1 MRDRLEEQSQVNNL
15 RYNQKL
21 MEEFLKTLTGRRID
35 VFCGATSSLRG
46 DVAKVE
52 NGILHL
58 KDDEGEVCYVAVD
71 KIIAVWEKR
80 DKERHSGFVTR
91 S

>member
-1 MRDRLEEQSQVNNL
+1 
-15 RYNQKL
+15 
-21 MEEFLKTLTGRRID
+21 MEKFLLTFIGRRID
-35 VFCGATSSLRG
+35 VFCGSTSSLRG
-46 DVAKVE
+46 DVAKIE
-52 NGILHL
+52 DGILHL

-80 DKERHSGFVTR
+80 DKERHTGFLGK

>member
-1 MRDRLEEQSQVNNL
+1 MEKFL
-15 RYNQKL
+15 R
-21 MEEFLKTLTGRRID
+21 TLTGQRID

-52 NGILHL
+52 DGILHL
-58 KDDEGEVCYVAVD
+58 KDDEGQVCYVAVD
-71 KIIAVWEKR
+71 KIIAVWEKH
-80 DKERHSGFVTR
+80 DKERHTGFLGK

>member
-1 MRDRLEEQSQVNNL
+1 VISKKKSQVSNL
-15 RYNQKL
+15 RYI
-21 MEEFLKTLTGRRID
+21 MEKFLQTLTGRRID

-52 NGILHL
+52 DGILHL

-80 DKERHSGFVTR
+80 DKERHTGFLGK

>member
-1 MRDRLEEQSQVNNL
+1 
-15 RYNQKL
+15 
-21 MEEFLKTLTGRRID
+21 MEKFLQTLIGQRID

-52 NGILHL
+52 DGILHL

-80 DKERHSGFVTR
+80 DKERHTGFL
-91 S
+91 SKS

>member
-1 MRDRLEEQSQVNNL
+1 
-15 RYNQKL
+15 
-21 MEEFLKTLTGRRID
+21 MEKFLHTLIGRRID

-52 NGILHL
+52 DGILHL

-80 DKERHSGFVTR
+80 DKERHTGFL
-91 S
+91 SKA

>member
-1 MRDRLEEQSQVNNL
+1 
-15 RYNQKL
+15 
-21 MEEFLKTLTGRRID
+21 MEKFLQTFIGRRID

-52 NGILHL
+52 DGILHL

-80 DKERHSGFVTR
+80 DKERHTGFL
-91 S
+91 SKS

>member
-1 MRDRLEEQSQVNNL
+1 
-15 RYNQKL
+15 
-21 MEEFLKTLTGRRID
+21 MEKFLQTLIGRRID

-52 NGILHL
+52 DGILHL

-80 DKERHSGFVTR
+80 DKERHTGFL
-91 S
+91 SKS